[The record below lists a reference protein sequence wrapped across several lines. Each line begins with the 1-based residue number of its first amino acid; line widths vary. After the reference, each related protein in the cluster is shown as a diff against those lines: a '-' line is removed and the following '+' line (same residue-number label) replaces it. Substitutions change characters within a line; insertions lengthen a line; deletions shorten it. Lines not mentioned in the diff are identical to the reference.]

1 MVYLIYL
8 DNVAA
13 SFVEDEVLDIFY
25 NTTEKY
31 YANPNSIHKLG
42 REENKMISDST
53 LRIANMLKVLKDE
66 IIYTSGATESNNLAI
81 KGLCLSYKNYG
92 KHILISSLEHNSITS
107 SVVSLERLGFEVE
120 VIPVTDKGI
129 VDIESLKNMLRDDTI
144 LVSVTSVDSELALR
158 QPIEEIA
165 TIIKDYPNC
174 HFHTDATQSIGK
186 VTIDYSNVDLI
197 TINPH
202 KFHGLDNFGI
212 LVKKKNVRLTPLI
225 EGGKS
230 TTIYRAGTPSLANI
244 LALEKALELALTNQE
259 ARYNYLKELGDMI
272 KSHLSEYKN
281 VSINSRENSLPSIIN
296 FSLIGEKALTILGKF
311 EEHNIILSAKTS
323 CCPITTP
330 SKLVY
335 ALTKDKQKASSS
347 IRVSLSYKT
356 TKEEVEEFMKVFDLI
371 YKEIYH
377 GEV

>member
-13 SFVEDEVLDIFY
+13 SFVEDEVLDVFY
-25 NTTEKY
+25 NTTKKY

-66 IIYTSGATESNNLAI
+66 IIYTSGATESNNLAV

-165 TIIKDYPNC
+165 TILKDYPNC

-230 TTIYRAGTPSLANI
+230 TTIYRAGTPSLANV
-244 LALEKALELALTNQE
+244 LALEKALEIALTNQE

-296 FSLIGEKALTILGKF
+296 FSLIGEKALTILDKF

-356 TKEEVEEFMKVFDLI
+356 TKEEVEEFLKVFDLI

>member
-25 NTTEKY
+25 NTTKKY

-165 TIIKDYPNC
+165 SILKYYPNC

-230 TTIYRAGTPSLANI
+230 TTIYRAGTPSLANV

-296 FSLIGEKALTILGKF
+296 FSLIGEKALTILDKF

-356 TKEEVEEFMKVFDLI
+356 TKEEVEEFLKVFDLI

>member
-13 SFVEDEVLDIFY
+13 SFVEDEVLDVFY
-25 NTTEKY
+25 NTTKKY

-66 IIYTSGATESNNLAI
+66 IIYTSGATESNNLAV

-165 TIIKDYPNC
+165 SILKDYPNC

-230 TTIYRAGTPSLANI
+230 TTIYRAGTPSLANV
-244 LALEKALELALTNQE
+244 LALEKALEIALTNQE

-296 FSLIGEKALTILGKF
+296 FSLIGEKALTILDKF

-356 TKEEVEEFMKVFDLI
+356 TKEEVEEFLKVFDLI

>member
-1 MVYLIYL
+1 MIYL

-13 SFVEDEVLDIFY
+13 SFVEDEVLDVFY
-25 NTTEKY
+25 NTTKKY

-66 IIYTSGATESNNLAI
+66 IIYTSGATESNNLAV

-129 VDIESLKNMLRDDTI
+129 VDIESLKGMLRDDTI

-165 TIIKDYPNC
+165 TILKDYPNC

-230 TTIYRAGTPSLANI
+230 TTIYRAGTPSLANV

-259 ARYNYLKELGDMI
+259 ARYNYLKELGYMI

-296 FSLIGEKALTILGKF
+296 FSLIGEKALTILDKF

-356 TKEEVEEFMKVFDLI
+356 TKEEVEEFLKVFDLI

>member
-1 MVYLIYL
+1 MIYL

-25 NTTEKY
+25 NTTKKY

-165 TIIKDYPNC
+165 TILKDYPNC

-230 TTIYRAGTPSLANI
+230 TTIYRAGTPSLANV
-244 LALEKALELALTNQE
+244 LTLEKALELALTNQE

-296 FSLIGEKALTILGKF
+296 FSLVGEKALTILDKF

-323 CCPITTP
+323 CCPITIP

-356 TKEEVEEFMKVFDLI
+356 TKEEVEEFLKVFDLI

>member
-13 SFVEDEVLDIFY
+13 SFVEDEVLDVFY
-25 NTTEKY
+25 NTTKKY

-66 IIYTSGATESNNLAI
+66 IIYTSGATESNNLAV

-129 VDIESLKNMLRDDTI
+129 VDIESLKGMLRDDTI

-165 TIIKDYPNC
+165 TILKDYPNC

-230 TTIYRAGTPSLANI
+230 TTIYRAGTPSLANV
-244 LALEKALELALTNQE
+244 LALEKALEIALTNQE

-296 FSLIGEKALTILGKF
+296 FSLIGEKALTILDKF

-356 TKEEVEEFMKVFDLI
+356 TKEEVEEFLKVFDLI

>member
-13 SFVEDEVLDIFY
+13 SFVEDEVLDVFY
-25 NTTEKY
+25 NTTKKY

-165 TIIKDYPNC
+165 SILKYYPNC

-230 TTIYRAGTPSLANI
+230 TTIYRAGTPSLANV

-296 FSLIGEKALTILGKF
+296 FSLIGEKALTILDKF

>member
-1 MVYLIYL
+1 MIYL

-25 NTTEKY
+25 NTTKKY
-31 YANPNSIHKLG
+31 YANPNSSHKLG

-66 IIYTSGATESNNLAI
+66 IIYTSGATESNNLAV

-165 TIIKDYPNC
+165 TVLKDYPNC

-230 TTIYRAGTPSLANI
+230 TTIYRAGTPSLANV
-244 LALEKALELALTNQE
+244 LALEKALEIALTNQE

-272 KSHLSEYKN
+272 KLHLSEYKN

-296 FSLIGEKALTILGKF
+296 FSLIGEKALTILDKF
-311 EEHNIILSAKTS
+311 EEYNIILSAKTS

-356 TKEEVEEFMKVFDLI
+356 TKEEVEEFLKVFDLI

>member
-13 SFVEDEVLDIFY
+13 SFVEDDVLDVFY
-25 NTTEKY
+25 NTTKKY

-165 TIIKDYPNC
+165 TILKDYPNC

-230 TTIYRAGTPSLANI
+230 TTIYRAGTPSLANV

-296 FSLIGEKALTILGKF
+296 FSLIGEKALTILDKF

-356 TKEEVEEFMKVFDLI
+356 TKEEVEEFLKVFDLI

>member
-13 SFVEDEVLDIFY
+13 SFVEDEVLDVFY
-25 NTTEKY
+25 NTTKKY

-129 VDIESLKNMLRDDTI
+129 VDIESLKGMLRDDTI

-158 QPIEEIA
+158 QPIEQIA
-165 TIIKDYPNC
+165 SILKDYPNC
-174 HFHTDATQSIGK
+174 HFHTDGTQYNGK

-230 TTIYRAGTPSLANI
+230 TTIYRAGTPSLANV
-244 LALEKALELALTNQE
+244 LALEKALEIALTNQE

-296 FSLIGEKALTILGKF
+296 FSLVGEKALTILDKF
-311 EEHNIILSAKTS
+311 EEHNIIFSAKTS

>member
-25 NTTEKY
+25 NTTKKY

-165 TIIKDYPNC
+165 TILKDYPNC

-186 VTIDYSNVDLI
+186 VTIDYTNVDLI

-230 TTIYRAGTPSLANI
+230 TTIYRAGTPSLANV

-296 FSLIGEKALTILGKF
+296 FSLIGEKSLTILDKF
-311 EEHNIILSAKTS
+311 EEHNIIFSAKTS

-356 TKEEVEEFMKVFDLI
+356 TKEEVEEFLKVFDLI

>member
-25 NTTEKY
+25 NTTKKY

-165 TIIKDYPNC
+165 SILKDYPNC

-186 VTIDYSNVDLI
+186 VAIDYSNVDLI

-230 TTIYRAGTPSLANI
+230 TTIYRAGTPSLANV
-244 LALEKALELALTNQE
+244 LALEKALGIALTNQE

-296 FSLIGEKALTILGKF
+296 FSLIGEKALTILDKF

-356 TKEEVEEFMKVFDLI
+356 TKEEVEEFLKVFDLI

>member
-1 MVYLIYL
+1 MIYL

-25 NTTEKY
+25 NTTKKY

-66 IIYTSGATESNNLAI
+66 IIYTSGATESNNLAV

-165 TIIKDYPNC
+165 TVLKDYPNC

-230 TTIYRAGTPSLANI
+230 TTIYRAGTPSLANV
-244 LALEKALELALTNQE
+244 LALEKALEIALTNQE
-259 ARYNYLKELGDMI
+259 ARYNYLKELGNMI

-296 FSLIGEKALTILGKF
+296 FSLIGEKALTILDKF
-311 EEHNIILSAKTS
+311 EEYNIILSAKTS

-356 TKEEVEEFMKVFDLI
+356 TKEEVEEFLKVFDLI

>member
-13 SFVEDEVLDIFY
+13 SFVEDEVLDVFY
-25 NTTEKY
+25 NTTKKY

-66 IIYTSGATESNNLAI
+66 IIYTSSATESNNLAI

-120 VIPVTDKGI
+120 VIPVTDKGV
-129 VDIESLKNMLRDDTI
+129 VDIESLKSMLRDDTI

-165 TIIKDYPNC
+165 TILKDYPNC

-230 TTIYRAGTPSLANI
+230 TTIYRAGTPSLANV
-244 LALEKALELALTNQE
+244 LALEKALEIALTNQE
-259 ARYNYLKELGDMI
+259 TRYNYLKELGDMI

-296 FSLIGEKALTILGKF
+296 FSLIGEKALTILDKF
-311 EEHNIILSAKTS
+311 EEHNIFLSAKTS

-356 TKEEVEEFMKVFDLI
+356 TKEEVEEFLRVFDLI

>member
-25 NTTEKY
+25 NTTKKY

-165 TIIKDYPNC
+165 SILKYYPNC

-230 TTIYRAGTPSLANI
+230 TTIYRAGTPSLANV

-296 FSLIGEKALTILGKF
+296 FSLVGEKALTILDKF

>member
-1 MVYLIYL
+1 
-8 DNVAA
+8 
-13 SFVEDEVLDIFY
+13 
-25 NTTEKY
+25 
-31 YANPNSIHKLG
+31 
-42 REENKMISDST
+42 MIS
-53 LRIANMLKVLKDE
+53 
-66 IIYTSGATESNNLAI
+66 G
-81 KGLCLSYKNYG
+81 
-92 KHILISSLEHNSITS
+92 LEHNSITS

-129 VDIESLKNMLRDDTI
+129 VDIESLKSMLRDDTI

-158 QPIEEIA
+158 QPIEKIA
-165 TIIKDYPNC
+165 TILKDYPNC

-296 FSLIGEKALTILGKF
+296 FSLIGTKALTTLDKF
-311 EEHNIILSAKTS
+311 EKHNIILSAKTS
-323 CCPITTP
+323 CCPIATP

-335 ALTKDKQKASSS
+335 TLTKDKQKATSS

-356 TKEEVEEFMKVFDLI
+356 TKEEVEEFLKVFDLI
-371 YKEIYH
+371 YKEICH

>member
-25 NTTEKY
+25 NTTKKY

-165 TIIKDYPNC
+165 TILKDYPNC

-230 TTIYRAGTPSLANI
+230 TTIYRAGTPSLANV
-244 LALEKALELALTNQE
+244 LALEKALEIALTNQE

-296 FSLIGEKALTILGKF
+296 FSLIGEKALTILDKF
-311 EEHNIILSAKTS
+311 EEHNIIISAKTS

-356 TKEEVEEFMKVFDLI
+356 TKEEVEEFLKVFDLI

>member
-1 MVYLIYL
+1 MIYL

-13 SFVEDEVLDIFY
+13 SFVEDEVLDVFY
-25 NTTEKY
+25 NTTKKY
-31 YANPNSIHKLG
+31 YANPNSSHKLG

-165 TIIKDYPNC
+165 TILKDYPNC

-186 VTIDYSNVDLI
+186 VAIDYSNVDLI

-230 TTIYRAGTPSLANI
+230 TTIYRAGTPSLANV
-244 LALEKALELALTNQE
+244 LALEKALEIALTNQE
-259 ARYNYLKELGDMI
+259 TRYNYLKELGDMI
-272 KSHLSEYKN
+272 KSHLSENKN

-296 FSLIGEKALTILGKF
+296 FSLIGEKALTILDKF

-356 TKEEVEEFMKVFDLI
+356 TKEEVEEFLKVFDLI

>member
-25 NTTEKY
+25 NTTKKY

-66 IIYTSGATESNNLAI
+66 IIYTSGATESNNLAV

-165 TIIKDYPNC
+165 TILKDYPNC

-230 TTIYRAGTPSLANI
+230 TTIYRAGTPSLANV

-296 FSLIGEKALTILGKF
+296 FSLIGEKALTILDKF
-311 EEHNIILSAKTS
+311 EEHNIIISAKTS

-356 TKEEVEEFMKVFDLI
+356 TKEEVEEFLKVFDLI

>member
-13 SFVEDEVLDIFY
+13 SFVEDEVLDVFY
-25 NTTEKY
+25 NTTKKY

-66 IIYTSGATESNNLAI
+66 IIYTSGATESNNLAV
-81 KGLCLSYKNYG
+81 KGLCLGYKNYG

-129 VDIESLKNMLRDDTI
+129 VDIESLKSMLRDDTI

-186 VTIDYSNVDLI
+186 VRIDYSNVDLI

-230 TTIYRAGTPSLANI
+230 TTIYRAGTPSLANV
-244 LALEKALELALTNQE
+244 LALEKALEIALTNQE
-259 ARYNYLKELGDMI
+259 ARYNYLKELGNMI

-296 FSLIGEKALTILGKF
+296 FSLIGEKALTILDKF
-311 EEHNIILSAKTS
+311 EEYNIILSAKTS

-356 TKEEVEEFMKVFDLI
+356 TKEEVEEFLKVFDLI

>member
-1 MVYLIYL
+1 MIYL

-25 NTTEKY
+25 NTTKKY

-165 TIIKDYPNC
+165 SILKYYPNC

-230 TTIYRAGTPSLANI
+230 TTIYRAGTPSLANV

-296 FSLIGEKALTILGKF
+296 FSLIGEKALTILDKF

-371 YKEIYH
+371 YKTS
-377 GEV
+377 GNMSR

>member
-25 NTTEKY
+25 NTTKKY

-42 REENKMISDST
+42 IEENKMISDST

-66 IIYTSGATESNNLAI
+66 IIYTSGATESNNLAV

-165 TIIKDYPNC
+165 TILKDYPNC

-186 VTIDYSNVDLI
+186 VTIDYTNVDLI

-230 TTIYRAGTPSLANI
+230 TTIYRAGTPSLANV

-296 FSLIGEKALTILGKF
+296 FSLIGEKALTILDKF
-311 EEHNIILSAKTS
+311 EEHNIIISAKTS

-335 ALTKDKQKASSS
+335 ALTTDKQKASSS

-356 TKEEVEEFMKVFDLI
+356 TKEEVEEFLKVFDLI

>member
-25 NTTEKY
+25 NTTKKY

-66 IIYTSGATESNNLAI
+66 IIYTSGATESNNLAV

-165 TIIKDYPNC
+165 TILKDYPNC

-230 TTIYRAGTPSLANI
+230 TTIYRAGTPSLANV

-296 FSLIGEKALTILGKF
+296 FSLVGEKALTILDKF

-356 TKEEVEEFMKVFDLI
+356 TKEEVEEFLKVFDLI

>member
-13 SFVEDEVLDIFY
+13 SFVEDEVLDVFY
-25 NTTEKY
+25 NTTKKY

-165 TIIKDYPNC
+165 SILKYYPNC

-230 TTIYRAGTPSLANI
+230 TTIYRAGTPSLANV

-296 FSLIGEKALTILGKF
+296 FSLVGEKALTILDKF

>member
-1 MVYLIYL
+1 MIYL

-25 NTTEKY
+25 NTTKKY
-31 YANPNSIHKLG
+31 YANPNSSHKLG

-66 IIYTSGATESNNLAI
+66 IIYTSGATESNNLAV
-81 KGLCLSYKNYG
+81 KGLGLSYKNYG

-129 VDIESLKNMLRDDTI
+129 VDIESLKSMLRDDTI

-165 TIIKDYPNC
+165 SILKDYPNC

-186 VTIDYSNVDLI
+186 VAIDYSNVDLI

-230 TTIYRAGTPSLANI
+230 TTIYRAGTPSLANV
-244 LALEKALELALTNQE
+244 LALEKALEIALTNQE
-259 ARYNYLKELGDMI
+259 ARYNSLKELGDMI

-296 FSLIGEKALTILGKF
+296 FSLIGEKALTILDKF
-311 EEHNIILSAKTS
+311 EEYNIILSAKTS

-356 TKEEVEEFMKVFDLI
+356 TKEEVEEFLKVFDLI

>member
-25 NTTEKY
+25 NTTKKY

-165 TIIKDYPNC
+165 TILKDYPNC

-230 TTIYRAGTPSLANI
+230 TTIYRAGTPSLANV

-296 FSLIGEKALTILGKF
+296 FSLIGEKALTILDKF

>member
-1 MVYLIYL
+1 MIYL

-25 NTTEKY
+25 NTTKKY

-66 IIYTSGATESNNLAI
+66 IIYTSGATESNNLAV

-165 TIIKDYPNC
+165 TILKDYPNC

-230 TTIYRAGTPSLANI
+230 TTIYRAGTPSLANV
-244 LALEKALELALTNQE
+244 LTLEKALELALTNQE

-296 FSLIGEKALTILGKF
+296 FSLVGEKALTILDKF

-323 CCPITTP
+323 CCPITIP

-356 TKEEVEEFMKVFDLI
+356 TKEEVEEFLKVFDLI

>member
-25 NTTEKY
+25 NTTKKY

-165 TIIKDYPNC
+165 SILKDYPNC

-197 TINPH
+197 TINSH

-230 TTIYRAGTPSLANI
+230 TTIYRAGTPSLANV
-244 LALEKALELALTNQE
+244 LALEKALEIALTNQE

-296 FSLIGEKALTILGKF
+296 FSLIGEKALTILDKF

-356 TKEEVEEFMKVFDLI
+356 TKEEVEEFLKVFDLI

>member
-25 NTTEKY
+25 NTTKKY

-129 VDIESLKNMLRDDTI
+129 VDIESLKYMLRDDTI

-165 TIIKDYPNC
+165 TILKDYPNC

-230 TTIYRAGTPSLANI
+230 TTIYRAGTPSLANV
-244 LALEKALELALTNQE
+244 LALEKALEIALTNQE

-296 FSLIGEKALTILGKF
+296 FSLIGEKALTILDKF
-311 EEHNIILSAKTS
+311 EEHNIIISAKTS

-356 TKEEVEEFMKVFDLI
+356 TKEEVEEFLKVFDLI

>member
-13 SFVEDEVLDIFY
+13 SFVEDEVLDVFY
-25 NTTEKY
+25 NTTKKY

-66 IIYTSGATESNNLAI
+66 IIYTSGATESNNLAV

-144 LVSVTSVDSELALR
+144 LVSVTSVDSELSLR

-165 TIIKDYPNC
+165 SILKDYPNC

-281 VSINSRENSLPSIIN
+281 VSINSRENSLPSSIN
-296 FSLIGEKALTILGKF
+296 FSLIGGKSLTILDKF

-356 TKEEVEEFMKVFDLI
+356 TKEEVEEFLKVFDLI

>member
-1 MVYLIYL
+1 MIYL

-13 SFVEDEVLDIFY
+13 SFVEDEVLDVFY
-25 NTTEKY
+25 NTTKKY
-31 YANPNSIHKLG
+31 YANPNSSHKLG

-66 IIYTSGATESNNLAI
+66 IIYTSGATESNNLAV

-144 LVSVTSVDSELALR
+144 LVSVTSIDSELALR

-165 TIIKDYPNC
+165 TVLKDYPNC

-230 TTIYRAGTPSLANI
+230 TTIYRAGTPSLANV
-244 LALEKALELALTNQE
+244 LALEKTLEIALTNQE
-259 ARYNYLKELGDMI
+259 TRYNYLKELGDMI
-272 KSHLSEYKN
+272 KLHLSEYKN

-296 FSLIGEKALTILGKF
+296 FSLIGEKALTILDKF

-356 TKEEVEEFMKVFDLI
+356 TKEEVEEFLKVFDLI

>member
-25 NTTEKY
+25 NTTKKY

-165 TIIKDYPNC
+165 TILKDYPNC

-186 VTIDYSNVDLI
+186 VTIDYTNVDLI

-230 TTIYRAGTPSLANI
+230 TTIYRAGTPSLANV

-296 FSLIGEKALTILGKF
+296 FSLIGEKALTILDKF
-311 EEHNIILSAKTS
+311 EEHNIIISAKTS

-356 TKEEVEEFMKVFDLI
+356 TKEEVEEFLKVFDLI

>member
-1 MVYLIYL
+1 MIYL

-13 SFVEDEVLDIFY
+13 SFVEDEVLDVFY
-25 NTTEKY
+25 NTTKKY

-165 TIIKDYPNC
+165 SILKYYPNC

-230 TTIYRAGTPSLANI
+230 TTIYRAGTPSLANV

-296 FSLIGEKALTILGKF
+296 FSLVGEKALTILDKF

>member
-1 MVYLIYL
+1 MIYL

-25 NTTEKY
+25 NTTKKY

-129 VDIESLKNMLRDDTI
+129 VDIESLKSMLRDDTI

-165 TIIKDYPNC
+165 TILKDYPNC

-186 VTIDYSNVDLI
+186 VAIDYSNVDLI

-230 TTIYRAGTPSLANI
+230 TTIYRAGTPSLANV
-244 LALEKALELALTNQE
+244 LALEKALEIALTNQE
-259 ARYNYLKELGDMI
+259 ARYNSLKELGDMI

-296 FSLIGEKALTILGKF
+296 FSLIGEKALTILDKF
-311 EEHNIILSAKTS
+311 EEYNIILSAKTS

-356 TKEEVEEFMKVFDLI
+356 TKEEVKEFLKVFDLI

>member
-25 NTTEKY
+25 NTTKKY

-53 LRIANMLKVLKDE
+53 LRIANMPKVLKDE

-165 TIIKDYPNC
+165 SILKYYPNC

-230 TTIYRAGTPSLANI
+230 TTIYRAGTPSLANV
-244 LALEKALELALTNQE
+244 LALEKTLELALTNQE

-296 FSLIGEKALTILGKF
+296 FSLVGEKALTILDKF

-356 TKEEVEEFMKVFDLI
+356 TKEEVEEFLKVFDLI

>member
-13 SFVEDEVLDIFY
+13 SFVEDDVLDVFY
-25 NTTEKY
+25 NTTKKY

-165 TIIKDYPNC
+165 TILKDYPNC

-230 TTIYRAGTPSLANI
+230 TTIYRAGTPSLANV

-272 KSHLSEYKN
+272 KSHLGEYKN

-296 FSLIGEKALTILGKF
+296 FSLIGEKALTILDKF